1 MARTMTRRQFLSRSG
16 LVMGG
21 VVAGPHLLTACGGG
35 PGAGGSSD
43 TFRVGAVL
51 ELSGESAT
59 GGQIARRG
67 YEMWVDTVNQRGGVK
82 VGDRRY
88 RVEMLA
94 QDCQSQPSVGA
105 DVTARLIT
113 EEGVDA
119 IFGAYTSGV
128 QIAINPICQKYRVP
142 CLAGSAE
149 SPENWTAHPEFTYG
163 IIPAVDTTAARSIQA
178 IVDSAAPK
186 PTSAAVLGANEPFS
200 DDTAVGFRDGVRQA
214 GLELAH
220 YSLFP
225 PDADLNP
232 VANVVAGTNPDIV
245 AVGGHDVL
253 LVDFVKG
260 LVSADFTP
268 KAIIEHYG
276 ITDASFAKALGQ
288 DAEGV
293 LGISVWLPSSPHED
307 ELFGTAQEFAQAFEK
322 KYQTPPDYTAAGCTA
337 AGLVLQQALEELG
350 ERPALS
356 EEARVNLND
365 ILAKTR
371 ADTFYGPIEFA
382 SSGSHF
388 HNNTALDPILV
399 QIQDGE
405 VRAVAPES
413 AAEAQ
418 MVYPL
423 VPWGER

>member
-1 MARTMTRRQFLSRSG
+1 MANTFTRRHFLSQSG
-16 LVMGG
+16 LLVGG
-21 VVAGPHLLTACGGG
+21 AIAGPSLLSACGGA
-35 PGAGGSSD
+35 PGGGDSD

-51 ELSGESAT
+51 EMSGESAT

-67 YEMWVDTVNQRGGVK
+67 YEMWVKTVNQQGGISI
-82 VGDRRY
+82 GGQRY
-88 RVEMLA
+88 RVELIV

-105 DVTARLIT
+105 DATARLVT

-128 QIAINPICQKYRVP
+128 QIAMNPICEKYRVP
-142 CLAGSAE
+142 CIAGSAE
-149 SPENWTAHPEFTYG
+149 SPENWTAKPAFTYG

-178 IVDSAAPK
+178 IVDTASPA

-200 DDTAVGFRDGVRQA
+200 DDTAIGFRAGAQAA
-214 GLELAH
+214 GLDVTH

-225 PDADLNP
+225 IDADLTP
-232 VANVVAGTNPDIV
+232 VANVAAETNPDMV

-253 LVDFVKG
+253 LVDFVKA
-260 LVSADFTP
+260 LASVDYTP

-276 ITDASFAKALGQ
+276 ITDASFAKALGK

-293 LGISVWLPSSPHED
+293 MGITVWLPDSPD
-307 ELFGTAQEFAQAFEK
+307 QDDVFGTASEYAQAFEDR
-322 KYQTPPDYTAAGCTA
+322 YGTPPDYTAAGCSV
-337 AGLVLQQALEELG
+337 AGEVLQLALEQLG
-350 ERPALS
+350 ERPSLS
-356 EEARVNLND
+356 EGARTSLND
-365 ILAKTR
+365 ILAKTS

-382 SSGSHF
+382 SSGDHF

-399 QIQDGE
+399 QIQDGQ
-405 VRAVAPES
+405 VKAIAPEAS
-413 AAEAQ
+413 AQAE

-423 VPWGER
+423 VPWADR